1 MSRQTFD
8 SHALAATHY
17 FRREFPSAGS
27 AAGEAGRQRMR
38 RIVREAAAMRSGLPC
53 AWGSVVAV
61 RVDDSR
67 ADVLQALIVPHRDT
81 PYANG
86 VFVFDILL
94 PADYPNSP
102 PRVVIL
108 TTGGGR
114 VRFNPNLYA
123 DGKVC
128 LSLLGTWKGPGWDA
142 QHSTL
147 LQVLISIQ
155 SLIFVEKPFFNE
167 PGYERSAGTP
177 AGELQSAAYN
187 AQVRADTLAV
197 ALLPALRSPPPAFHA
212 FMVQHFRRKHGEIRQ
227 QLREWVAEARSQL
240 RGPHAA
246 AARQLLSAADEAED
260 ELQRYA
266 PGAVSGPVDTIS
278 LL

>member
-1 MSRQTFD
+1 VADVLAELAEQAAAVLAASAGARGEDDAAALARQVAATAEALASRRRAARLAGGAADAKRRRRAAAAAAAAAGGANAAGAAAAAAASEYEAVMSRQTFD

-27 AAGEAGRQRMR
+27 AAGEAGKVRMR

-61 RVDDSR
+61 RVDESR
-67 ADVLQALIVPHRDT
+67 ADVMQALIVPHRDT
-81 PYANG
+81 PYAGG

-155 SLIFVEKPFFNE
+155 SLIFVERPWFNE
-167 PGYERSAGTP
+167 CVP
-177 AGELQSAAYN
+177 A
-187 AQVRADTLAV
+187 
-197 ALLPALRSPPPAFHA
+197 AL
-212 FMVQHFRRKHGEIRQ
+212 
-227 QLREWVAEARSQL
+227 
-240 RGPHAA
+240 
-246 AARQLLSAADEAED
+246 
-260 ELQRYA
+260 
-266 PGAVSGPVDTIS
+266 
-278 LL
+278 